1 VYLLIFLLV
10 ECRNSRVEEEEKEK
24 KKTSESSEE
33 KIYMIEMTPLEIA

>member
-1 VYLLIFLLV
+1 LLIFLLV

>member
-1 VYLLIFLLV
+1 MYLLIFLLV

-24 KKTSESSEE
+24 KKTSEEE